1 MDKDTHNTSLLY
13 TKYIDFLRK
22 FGKFINKYE
31 IDINQIKKSILD
43 RIKKSCRLNAIP
55 REIVFSKVGDNTED
69 ELDENN
75 SEDELIN
82 NEPIINN
89 KADKLINNEPII
101 NNDSNELIFYEL
113 LKNTNIVLEKGNNK

>member
-1 MDKDTHNTSLLY
+1 M
-13 TKYIDFLRK
+13 
-22 FGKFINKYE
+22 YE

-75 SEDELIN
+75 SEDQLDENNSEDELIN

-101 NNDSNELIFYEL
+101 NNDSNELMFYEL